1 MFFVCGEQFAVFEN
15 YHLNHH
21 YTEKYKNLTDTAWEW
36 MWRFASKTA
45 KATGTFYQAL
55 DIKGCSRHGEL
66 CHKVFGFFAIK
77 LNKTVSKQFSHGEFI
92 KKYFL
97 DIAVPIWPEKRRIW
111 RRCRK
116 SGASV
121 QKQTGQFWPFL
132 LGNGQVLWC
141 WWQNAVIHLC
151 VWDNKRVRDYGRAG
165 RTHSMKEII
174 QKD

>member
-66 CHKVFGFFAIK
+66 CHKVFVFFAIK

-97 DIAVPIWPEKRRIW
+97 DIAVPNMTWKKTHLKTLQEIRSISSKTNWTILAFSSWQRT
-111 RRCRK
+111 
-116 SGASV
+116 SV
-121 QKQTGQFWPFL
+121 VMLMTK
-132 LGNGQVLWC
+132 C
-141 WWQNAVIHLC
+141 SYSSLC
-151 VWDNKRVRDYGRAG
+151 VG
-165 RTHSMKEII
+165 
-174 QKD
+174 